1 MNLRSLSGFN
11 ASTGSPEK
19 SPSTPTTNGSSL
31 STSAPSVST
40 SYLIWTRGL
49 RTRSSLSWMLA
60 KALSPLNVGAARAP
74 RPYRHMTAQPSV
86 FVLVRHSI
94 RCSIIPAPDRLRA
107 DAGHL
112 QELAAASGVGQELV
126 KQVDQVHAS
135 ARHQRLDCIGNGR
148 MRLHAAEERR
158 DAQQLGER
166 LLARSDF
173 GCAMACKTS
182 IGLGSGHIGLVGRN
196 RGGLRRR
203 ITEHGAISVGDFG
216 ENVAGIRR

>member
-19 SPSTPTTNGSSL
+19 SPSTPTTNGSSF

-40 SYLIWTRGL
+40 SYLMWTRGL

-60 KALSPLNVGAARAP
+60 KALSPLNVAAARATC
-74 RPYRHMTAQPSV
+74 PYRYMTTQQSL
-86 FVLVRHSI
+86 FVLTPHSI
-94 RCSIIPAPDRLRA
+94 RDSIAPAPDRLRA
-107 DAGHL
+107 NASHL
-112 QELAAASGVGQELV
+112 QELAAAPGVEQELV

-135 ARHQRLDCIGNGR
+135 ARHQSLDCIGDGR
-148 MRLHAAEERR
+148 MRLHVAEERR
-158 DAQQLGER
+158 DAQQLRER

-173 GCAMACKTS
+173 ACAMAYEAS

-196 RGGLRRR
+196 RVGLCCRM
-203 ITEHGAISVGDFG
+203 TEQGAISVGDFG
-216 ENVAGIRR
+216 KNVAGIR